1 VSLLEGLRVVE
12 VASVILGP
20 SAAAIMADF
29 GADVIKVEPPEG
41 DENRRLHELTGMP
54 DSPIPY
60 SFLVDNRSKRSVA
73 LDLKQ
78 PAARDVLL
86 RLLVTADVFLSN
98 YRAAA
103 LARLGLDW
111 ESLRALNPRLVWA
124 AGTGFGEAGPEAA
137 KPAYDTVVYWTRS
150 GLESSLLTA
159 DGTLGAFPAGSG
171 DHPTGL
177 ALFGAVMLGLYARQ
191 RSGQGVRVSTS
202 LLAAGAWANAC
213 LLQAQFCGATF
224 HPKRRRDQ
232 AISFGGVYYRTRDGR
247 ALKFALVNPRRLWPR
262 FCRAVGQPELID
274 DPRFATLEARRE
286 HAQALIGLLDPV
298 FAARDAAE
306 WRERF
311 EAHDVPF
318 AVLPTYAEVAADPQ
332 MAANDLFP
340 EYEDPRWGR
349 LRTVNDPIAVSG
361 VAKVPPRPAPD
372 VGQHTREVLASL
384 GYSGAEIDALLAR
397 RIAIQA

>member
-41 DENRRLHELTGMP
+41 DENRRLHELAGMP
-54 DSPIPY
+54 DSAIPY
-60 SFLVDNRSKRSVA
+60 SFVVDNRSKRSVA

-78 PAARDVLL
+78 PEAREAL
-86 RLLVTADVFLSN
+86 RRLIITADVFISN
-98 YRAAA
+98 YRAPAM
-103 LARLGLDW
+103 ARLGLDW
-111 ESLRALNPRLVWA
+111 ESLRALNPRLIWA
-124 AGTGFGEAGPEAA
+124 AGTGFGEAGPEAG
-137 KPAYDTVVYWTRS
+137 KPAYDTVVYWARS
-150 GLESSLLTA
+150 GIESTLLTA
-159 DGTLGAFPAGSG
+159 DGTLGALPAGSG

-191 RSGQGVRVSTS
+191 RSGLGSRVSTS

-213 LLQAQFCGATF
+213 LLQAQFCGARF

-232 AISFGGVYYRTRDGR
+232 AIAFGGVYYRTRDGR

-262 FCRAVGQPELID
+262 FCQAVGHPGLTD
-274 DPRFATLEARRE
+274 DPRFATVEARRE
-286 HAQALIGLLDPV
+286 HAQVLIAILDPI

-306 WRERF
+306 WQERF
-311 EAHDVPF
+311 EAQDVPF
-318 AVLPTYAEVAADPQ
+318 AVLPTYPEIAADPQ
-332 MAANDLFP
+332 MEANDIFL

-349 LRTVNDPIAVSG
+349 MRTVNDPIAVSG
-361 VAKVPPRPAPD
+361 VAKVAPRPAPD

-384 GYSGAEIDALLAR
+384 GYSDAEVASLLAR
-397 RIAIQA
+397 RIAIQS